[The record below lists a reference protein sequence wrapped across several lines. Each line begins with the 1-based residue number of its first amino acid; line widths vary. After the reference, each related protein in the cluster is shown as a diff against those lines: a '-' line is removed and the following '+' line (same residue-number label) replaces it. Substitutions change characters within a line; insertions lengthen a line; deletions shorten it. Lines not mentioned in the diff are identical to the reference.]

1 LISALFFNLA
11 KMSLRNI
18 YNGSTF
24 YTFPDI
30 ADAQDGDA
38 LTYDDAT
45 KSVKWGAGS
54 GPSPVAGD
62 VIGTANQVVVTK
74 SGDDNI
80 VSLAPVIELGVDG
93 SAGQITLDSTA
104 GLVSVDTLQVNTVK
118 VGLISTG
125 YTLPEVAGAD
135 GQYLGLIAPNQVG
148 WLDGAE
154 PGSGVVE
161 SIEAGLNIIVTGTAS
176 IPQIEVATAPVFTGL
191 TLGDGAT
198 TYTFPAER
206 ASADNMSLLCNANGT
221 MVFAT
226 VGGGAGSTIDS
237 IVPVA
242 NETTASTTNNI
253 CTVGLA
259 DSVNIT
265 NNLAVGNVLT
275 VGADVLATKY
285 ALPQTNGLEG
295 QALVCHNN
303 QTCTWE
309 TVGGSSGALD
319 AVIGTAGQVVVDT
332 VEGTAEVSL
341 ADALSVVTSVS
352 IGTTTTLDSQTL
364 RIATG
369 TAAPYALPLT
379 GPAIADNAYAL
390 KRDGSGNLTWAD
402 IADAGSING
411 TANQVTVS
419 TSGPET
425 TISLPPQI
433 VIQSGSA
440 SLTVQDSADGSK
452 VVVGKDTL
460 SIWPTSS
467 TFYSLPNDRPQPGQ
481 IMSAISQSQLG
492 WTNGGAS
499 FADTALLNFN
509 ISFGQGSTN
518 PGFVARLWS
527 AGGYGKGGKIWCDA
541 AQRFQWNG
549 NDDWVMYS
557 PPITYPNSSFIMS
570 DYGNPTQIPEDQI
583 VQTIEVS
590 RYDLGGVFQQQ
601 FRCYLL
607 MRYFSPTQFRFVI
620 MIVDQNGG
628 VPPFTALQMYSIGPN
643 LDTTNLRGTWAQY
656 SFTYA

>member
-1 LISALFFNLA
+1 
-11 KMSLRNI
+11 MSIRNI
-18 YNGSTF
+18 YADGSI
-24 YTFPDI
+24 YAFP
-30 ADAQDGDA
+30 ALSTAQDGQA
-38 LTYDDAT
+38 LTYDDVT

-104 GLVSVDTLQVNTVK
+104 GLVAVDTVQVNTVK
-118 VGLISTG
+118 VGLVSTG
-125 YTLPEVAGAD
+125 YILPETAGAN

-154 PGSGVVE
+154 PGAGVVE
-161 SIEAGLNIIVTGTAS
+161 SIEAGDNIVITGTAA
-176 IPQIEVATAPVFTGL
+176 IPQVAVAAAPVFTGL
-191 TLGDGAT
+191 TLGDGANS
-198 TYTFPAER
+198 YVFPVER
-206 ASADNMSLLCNANGT
+206 ASADNMSLLCNADGS

-237 IVPVA
+237 VVPVA

-259 DSVNIT
+259 DSVIIKD
-265 NNLAVGNVLT
+265 NLSVGNVLT

-309 TVGGSSGALD
+309 TVGGSGGALD
-319 AVIGTAGQVVVDT
+319 AVIGTAGQIDVNT

-352 IGTTTTLDSQTL
+352 IGTTVTLDSQTL
-364 RIATG
+364 HIGTG
-369 TAAPYALPLT
+369 TAAPYALPLV
-379 GPAIADNAYAL
+379 GPPIADNSYSL
-390 KRDGSGNLTWAD
+390 KRDASGNLTWAD
-402 IADAGSING
+402 TADTGSING
-411 TANQVTVS
+411 TANQVTV
-419 TSGPET
+419 TVVGPET

-433 VIQSGSA
+433 VIQSGNA
-440 SLTVQDSADGSK
+440 SLTVQDSSDGSK

-460 SIWPTSS
+460 SIWPTS
-467 TFYSLPNDRPQPGQ
+467 TTYYSLPNDRPQPGQ

-499 FADTALLNFN
+499 FADTAT
-509 ISFGQGSTN
+509 IQTTIGFGNGSTN
-518 PGFVARLWS
+518 PGFTFRMWS
-527 AGGYGKGGKIWCDA
+527 AGGYGKGGKFWCDA

-549 NDDWVMYS
+549 ADDWVMYT
-557 PPITYPNSSFIMS
+557 PPLTYPNSSFIMNG
-570 DYGNPTQIPEDQI
+570 YGTPTQIPEDQI
-583 VQTIEVS
+583 ISTIEVS

-628 VPPFTALQMYSIGPN
+628 TPPFTALQMYSIGPN

-656 SFTYA
+656 SFVYE

>member
-1 LISALFFNLA
+1 
-11 KMSLRNI
+11 MSIRNI
-18 YNGSTF
+18 YADGSI
-24 YTFPDI
+24 YAFP
-30 ADAQDGDA
+30 ALSTAQDGQA
-38 LTYDDAT
+38 LTYDDVT

-104 GLVSVDTLQVNTVK
+104 GLVAVDTVQVNTVK
-118 VGLISTG
+118 VGLVSTG
-125 YTLPEVAGAD
+125 YILPETAGAN

-176 IPQIEVATAPVFTGL
+176 VPQIEVATAPVFTGL

-198 TYTFPAER
+198 TYTFPTER
-206 ASADNMSLLCNANGT
+206 ASADNMSLLCNADGS

-259 DSVNIT
+259 DSVVVKD
-265 NNLAVGNVLT
+265 NLSVGNVLT

-309 TVGGSSGALD
+309 TVGGSGGALD
-319 AVIGTAGQVVVDT
+319 AVIGTAGQIVVDT

-341 ADALSVVTSVS
+341 ADALSVVTSIS
-352 IGTTTTLDSQTL
+352 IGTTTSLDSQTL

-419 TSGPET
+419 VVGPET

-467 TFYSLPNDRPQPGQ
+467 TNYSLPNVLPQPGQ

-499 FADTALLNFN
+499 FADTAL
-509 ISFGQGSTN
+509 IQSTMGFGNGSTN
-518 PGFVARLWS
+518 PGFTARLWS
-527 AGGYGKGGKIWCDA
+527 AGGYGKGGKFWLDTA
-541 AQRFQWNG
+541 ERYQWNG
-549 NDDWVMYS
+549 ADDWVMYT
-557 PPITYPNSSFIMS
+557 PPLTYPNSSFIPS
-570 DYGNPTQIPEDQI
+570 DYGTPTPIPEDQI
-583 VQTIEVS
+583 VQTIDVS
-590 RYDLGGVFQQQ
+590 RYDLGGVFDAQ
-601 FRCYLL
+601 FKCFLV

-620 MIVDQNGG
+620 MIVDQANGQ
-628 VPPFTALQMYSIGPN
+628 PFNSQRMYSIGN
-643 LDTTNLRGTWAQY
+643 SLDSTNLRGNWAQY